1 MSDFYFRENESPHEY
16 ENRLQLQREYHHNL
30 DEDQR
35 ENKLANMR
43 EYSQNSRDT
52 ESNLR
57 RSTRLEAKRSN
68 ERRRQAAKSAK
79 DREKDA
85 HEKWKKRYKK

>member
-1 MSDFYFRENESPHEY
+1 MRNYHANLPEVQKQK
-16 ENRLQLQREYHHNL
+16 RL
-30 DEDQR
+30 EDM
-35 ENKLANMR
+35 KL
-43 EYSQNSRDT
+43 YSQHSRAT

-57 RSTRLEAKRSN
+57 KSTRLEAKRSN